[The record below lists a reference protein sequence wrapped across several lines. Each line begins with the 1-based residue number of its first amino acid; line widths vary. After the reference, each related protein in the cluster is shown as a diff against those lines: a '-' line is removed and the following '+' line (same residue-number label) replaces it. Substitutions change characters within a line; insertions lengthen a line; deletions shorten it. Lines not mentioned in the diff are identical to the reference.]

1 MSDSII
7 INIEFGSFSETQ
19 TFPKHFKP
27 DINAILIY
35 CGSLIKYFGI
45 DSCLCSNLR
54 TNLKYDWYS
63 KINFH
68 NIGLL
73 EIMMCF
79 SFEFD

>member
-27 DINAILIY
+27 DWNAILIY
-35 CGSLIKYFGI
+35 CGSFIKYFEI

-68 NIGLL
+68 NRGLL